1 MAEGTAG
8 GDITSAKGGM
18 VPLAFGEKRLKT
30 KDQGTK
36 EMSFVSTGARFEVRE
51 GTSED
56 ATVTKGTRS
65 HNELVA
71 EWEFKP
77 RSDSKLCLLS
87 TLGCSE
93 ILRSPCFE

>member
-1 MAEGTAG
+1 
-8 GDITSAKGGM
+8 M

-36 EMSFVSTGARFEVRE
+36 EMSFVSTGAGFEVRE

-65 HNELVA
+65 HN
-71 EWEFKP
+71 
-77 RSDSKLCLLS
+77 
-87 TLGCSE
+87 
-93 ILRSPCFE
+93 